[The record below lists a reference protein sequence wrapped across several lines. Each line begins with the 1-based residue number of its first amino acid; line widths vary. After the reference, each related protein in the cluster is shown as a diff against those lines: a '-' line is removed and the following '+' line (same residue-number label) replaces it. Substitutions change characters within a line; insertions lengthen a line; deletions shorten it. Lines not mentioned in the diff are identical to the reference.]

1 MATRKFFKFPL
12 CCCSFLNLKWLT
24 FFKIIWVTA
33 KIWCHSLLLLTHF
46 SDWILKLETLF
57 VRTKSFVIPEKQ
69 SYVLY
74 RSQSDIYD
82 YFQKQRLMI
91 DSYIP
96 KKSSLLAEGSQPL
109 FYKDPHIL
117 VTPYLF
123 CLVFFR
129 WSYDRGTRNV
139 FTDLLWNYKPS
150 LAESLQLSTHLQ
162 KSRISWFDAKHT
174 NIYKIRARV

>member
-74 RSQSDIYD
+74 SSQSDIYD

-96 KKSSLLAEGSQPL
+96 KKAHCWQRVLNPFFIKTLIFWLHPTFFVLFFLDDLMIVAHVMCSLISFEIINLA
-109 FYKDPHIL
+109 
-117 VTPYLF
+117 
-123 CLVFFR
+123 
-129 WSYDRGTRNV
+129 
-139 FTDLLWNYKPS
+139 LLS
-150 LAESLQLSTHLQ
+150 LCS
-162 KSRISWFDAKHT
+162 
-174 NIYKIRARV
+174 

>member
-33 KIWCHSLLLLTHF
+33 KISFHSLLLLTHF

-69 SYVLY
+69 SHVLY

-82 YFQKQRLMI
+82 YFQKQLTTN
-91 DSYIP
+91 DWWLYSQ
-96 KKSSLLAEGSQPL
+96 KSSLLAGGSEPL

-123 CLVFFR
+123 CLVFFWMIL
-129 WSYDRGTRNV
+129 WS
-139 FTDLLWNYKPS
+139 W
-150 LAESLQLSTHLQ
+150 
-162 KSRISWFDAKHT
+162 HT
-174 NIYKIRARV
+174 